1 MPGYVTSEAAGNV
14 GPGLHDARVT
24 STTRINQAALTGI
37 LSRQIDVI
45 TRGQARAAGVTDN
58 ALRHRLRPGG
68 PWRVLLPTVYVAV
81 TGMPSRAQQQ
91 VAAQLY
97 GGSRSVITGPAAAL
111 CHRIR
116 VPERPEPQLVDVLVP
131 PECQRRD
138 AGFARLHRTS
148 RMPER
153 VYKFGPIRYALAP
166 RAVADTVRGLTS
178 LRDVQA
184 VIADA
189 VQRQRCDLRDLA
201 AELNAGPSAGSSLF
215 RDALADVAVG
225 IRSAAEG
232 DLLKLLRTSGLPMPL
247 FNPSLY
253 DGDTFIAK
261 PDAWWPEYG
270 IAVEVDS
277 HEWHMS
283 PADHTR
289 TLERQ
294 RRMGKCGIVMLPFTP
309 KQIRTQPADV
319 IATIRDALDSARG
332 RPQLNLRTVPATTA
346 A

>member
-1 MPGYVTSEAAGNV
+1 
-14 GPGLHDARVT
+14 VT
-24 STTRINQAALTGI
+24 STTRINKAALTGI
-37 LSRQIDVI
+37 LSRQIDLI
-45 TRGQARAAGVTDN
+45 TRGQARAVGVTDN

-68 PWRVLLPTVYVAV
+68 PWRVLLPNVYVAT
-81 TGMPSRAQQQ
+81 TGAPSQAQRQM
-91 VAAQLY
+91 AAQLY
-97 GGSRSVITGPAAAL
+97 GGPRSVITGPAAAL

-116 VPERPEPQLVDVLVP
+116 APQSEFVDVLVP
-131 PECQRRD
+131 LGWQRRD
-138 AGFARLHRTS
+138 AAFARLHRTS

-153 VYKFGPIRYALAP
+153 VHTFGPIRYALAP

-189 VQRQRCDLRDLA
+189 VQRQRCDTSELA
-201 AELNAGPSAGSSLF
+201 AELSAGPSAGSALF
-215 RDALADVAVG
+215 REALTDVAVG

-232 DLLKLLRTSGLPMPL
+232 DLKDLLARSGLPMPL
-247 FNPSLY
+247 FNPMIFA
-253 DGDTFIAK
+253 GNTFVAK
-261 PDAWWPEYG
+261 PDAWWPEFG

-283 PADHTR
+283 PHDHTR

-294 RRMGKCGIVMLPFTP
+294 RRMGKYGIVVLPFTP
-309 KQIRTQPADV
+309 RQIRSQPAEV
-319 IATIRDALDSARG
+319 IATIRQALEGG
-332 RPQLNLRTVPATTA
+332 RPLVDLRTVPVA

>member
-1 MPGYVTSEAAGNV
+1 
-14 GPGLHDARVT
+14 VT

-37 LSRQIDVI
+37 LSLQIDVI
-45 TRGQARAAGVTDN
+45 TRGQARVAGVTDN

-91 VAAQLY
+91 MAAQLY
-97 GGSRSVITGPAAAL
+97 GGPRSVITGPAAAL

-116 VPERPEPQLVDVLVP
+116 APESQFVDVLIP
-131 PECQRRD
+131 LECQRRD
-138 AGFARLHRTS
+138 VGFARLHRTS

-153 VYKFGPIRYALAP
+153 VYKFGPLRYALAS
-166 RAVADTVRGLTS
+166 RAVADTVRSLTS

-189 VQRQRCDLRDLA
+189 VQRQRCDLPDLA
-201 AELNAGPSAGSSLF
+201 AELNAGPSAGSALF
-215 RDALADVAVG
+215 REALSDVAVG

-232 DLLKLLRTSGLPMPL
+232 DLLKLLGTSGLPMPL

-253 DGDTFIAK
+253 DGATFIAK
-261 PDAWWPEYG
+261 PDAWWPEHG
-270 IAVEVDS
+270 VAVEVDS

-294 RRMGKCGIVMLPFTP
+294 TRMGKYGIVVLPFTP
-309 KQIRTQPADV
+309 KQIRTQPAEV
-319 IATIRDALDSARG
+319 VATIRDALDSARG
-332 RPQLNLRTVPATTA
+332 RPQLNLRTIPAKTA

>member
-1 MPGYVTSEAAGNV
+1 MSGYVTSEAAGNV
-14 GPGLHDARVT
+14 GRGLHDARVT

-45 TRGQARAAGVTDN
+45 TRRQARAAGVTDN

-91 VAAQLY
+91 MAAQLY
-97 GGSRSVITGPAAAL
+97 GGPRSVITGPAAAL

-116 VPERPEPQLVDVLVP
+116 VPEPELVDVLVP
-131 PECQRRD
+131 LECQRRD
-138 AGFARLHRTS
+138 VGFARLHRTS
-148 RMPER
+148 RMPEH
-153 VYKFGPIRYALAP
+153 VHKFGPIRYALAP

-189 VQRQRCDLRDLA
+189 IQRQRCDLPDLA
-201 AELNAGPSAGSSLF
+201 AELNAGSSAGSALF
-215 RDALADVAVG
+215 REALADVAVG

-232 DLLKLLRTSGLPMPL
+232 DLLKLLRTSNLPMPL
-247 FNPSLY
+247 FNADVF
-253 DGDTFIAK
+253 DGDTFVAK

-294 RRMGKCGIVMLPFTP
+294 TRMGKYGIVVLPFTP
-309 KQIRTQPADV
+309 RQIRTEPAEV
-319 IATIRDALDSARG
+319 IAAIRDALNNATKP
-332 RPQLNLRTVPATTA
+332 RPNLRTIPAKTA